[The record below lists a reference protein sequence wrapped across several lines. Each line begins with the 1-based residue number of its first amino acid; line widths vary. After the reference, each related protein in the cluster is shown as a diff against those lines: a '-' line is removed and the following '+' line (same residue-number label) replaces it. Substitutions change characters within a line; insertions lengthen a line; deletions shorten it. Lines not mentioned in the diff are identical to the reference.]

1 MRFFHN
7 NTEITSRTERLDTS
21 TYSMTYLIGEY
32 IYIASDFPFN
42 HLYLK
47 LGTTKNI
54 VSNTTMTVEYYG
66 TSWNSVVELNDG
78 TSGLSAS
85 GFIDFTPNRNYGWSM
100 AYDSTIIGISKTLYD
115 KYWTRISFDKNLT
128 ASIDLSFLG
137 IKFSDD
143 DDLFSEYPVFND
155 SNFLTA
161 FKAAK
166 TDWEEQEIKASSL
179 IIDDLKKKNVIVAAE
194 QVLDRKRFI
203 GANTCKTA
211 EIIFTAFGN
220 DYLEQK
226 KAAKEEY
233 SKRLDLSQ
241 YNIDKD
247 NNGIL
252 TPSEVVSSQGWL
264 CR

>member
-7 NTEITSRTERLDTS
+7 NDEITSNTERLDSS
-21 TYSMTYLIGEY
+21 TYSLTYLSGDY
-32 IYIASDFPFN
+32 IYVASDFPFN

-47 LGTTKNI
+47 LGTVKNL
-54 VSNTTMTVEYYG
+54 VPSTAMTVEYYG
-66 TSWNSVVELNDG
+66 TSWNSVVELSDG
-78 TSGLSAS
+78 TFGLSDS
-85 GFIDFTPNRNYGWSM
+85 GFIDFTPNRNYGWSL
-100 AYDSTIIGISKTLYD
+100 ATDSTVVGISKTLYD
-115 KYWTRISFDKNLT
+115 KYWTRISFNQNLT

-143 DDLFSEYPVFND
+143 NDLFSEYPVFND
-155 SNFLTA
+155 SNFLAA
-161 FKAAK
+161 FKAGK

-179 IIDDLKKKNVIVAAE
+179 IIDALKKKNVIVAAE

-203 GANTCKTA
+203 GSSTCKTA

-252 TPSEVVSSQGWL
+252 TPSEVVQSQGWL